1 MALFADS
8 DPAVV
13 PRRSRSSLVGWSFIL
28 VAMLVTIVV
37 ALVPSPYVIEQP
49 GPVFD
54 TLGDVE
60 VAGKTVPLI
69 DIADTE
75 TYPTAGSLNML
86 TVSING
92 NRDNRL
98 NWFQVASAWFDS
110 SKAVVPLDNV
120 YPAGVT
126 VEQSNEQS
134 KIDMQ
139 NSQQEAVAAALTQ
152 LGYDFTTSLEI
163 VNVSDGKPA
172 DGVIEAGDTIVSVNG
187 ETFTDVTGLK
197 STIAANGVDTP
208 ASVVISRDDVEQ
220 TVSLTPV
227 MSGGANSTPILG
239 ITVQGDFVF
248 PIDVTIQL
256 EKVGGPSAGQMFALG
271 IIDKLTP
278 GELTG
283 GKDFAGTGT
292 ITGDGTVGAI
302 GGIRQKMYGAVRA
315 GADYFLAPADN
326 CDEVVGHIPDG
337 LDVFAVAD
345 LDDSLAVL
353 DAVANG
359 TSTADLPTCS
369 AEAP

>member
-1 MALFADS
+1 VALFADS
-8 DPAVV
+8 DPIARS
-13 PRRSRSSLVGWSFIL
+13 RRSRGSTFGWSLIL
-28 VAMLVTIVV
+28 LSMLVTIVV

-54 TLGDVE
+54 TLGEVE
-60 VAGKTVPLI
+60 VGGEEVQLI
-69 DIADTE
+69 DIEGAE

-110 SKAVVPLDNV
+110 SKAVVPLDSV
-120 YPAGVT
+120 YPEGVT

-134 KIDMQ
+134 QIEMQ
-139 NSQQEAVAAALTQ
+139 NSQQEAVAAALTD
-152 LGYDFTTSLEI
+152 LGYDFTTSLA
-163 VNVSDGKPA
+163 VAKVSGGLPA
-172 DGVIEAGDTIVSVNG
+172 DGVLEVGDTIVSVNG

-197 STIAANGVDTP
+197 AAIAANGVDRP
-208 ASVVISRDDVEQ
+208 ATVVVTRDGADQ
-220 TVSLTPV
+220 TIELTPV
-227 MSGGANSTPILG
+227 MSGGEASAPVFG
-239 ITVQGDFVF
+239 ITVRGDFEF

-283 GKDFAGTGT
+283 GEEIAGTGT
-292 ITGDGTVGAI
+292 ITGDGSIGPI

-315 GADYFLAPADN
+315 GAEYFLAPVEN
-326 CDEVVGHIPDG
+326 CDEVVDHVPDG
-337 LDVFAVAD
+337 LTVFAVSE
-345 LDDSLAVL
+345 LSDSLAAL
-353 DAVANG
+353 EAVAEG
-359 TSTADLPTCS
+359 TSTADLPSCG
-369 AEAP
+369 

>member
-1 MALFADS
+1 MALFADA
-8 DPAVV
+8 DPVV
-13 PRRSRSSLVGWSFIL
+13 APRRSRSSLVGRSLIL
-28 VAMLVTIVV
+28 LAILVTIVV

-54 TLGDVE
+54 TLGKVE
-60 VAGKTVPLI
+60 VGGKTVPLI
-69 DIADTE
+69 EIEGAT
-75 TYPTAGSLNML
+75 TYPTSGSLNML

-92 NRDNRL
+92 NRENRL

-110 SKAVVPLDNV
+110 SKAVVPIDNV

-134 KIDMQ
+134 KTDMQ
-139 NSQQEAVAAALTQ
+139 NSQQEAIAAALTE

-163 VNVSDGKPA
+163 VNVSGGMPA
-172 DGVIEAGDTIVSVNG
+172 DGVLKAGDTIVSVNG
-187 ETFTDVTGLK
+187 QTFADVTGLK
-197 STIAANGVDTP
+197 STIAENGVETP
-208 ASVVISRDDVEQ
+208 AAVVVNRDGVEQ

-227 MSGGANSTPILG
+227 MSGGANSAPVLG
-239 ITVQGDFVF
+239 ITVQGNFNF

-292 ITGDGTVGAI
+292 ITGDGTIGPI

-315 GADYFLAPADN
+315 GADYFLAPAAN
-326 CDEVVGHIPDG
+326 CNEVTGHIPEG
-337 LDVFAVAD
+337 LDVFAVAT
-345 LDDSLAVL
+345 LDDSLAVVN
-353 DAVANG
+353 AVAQG
-359 TSTADLPTCS
+359 SSTADLPTCS
-369 AEAP
+369 TTAR